1 MGCVIVMV
9 LRYKNFG
16 ILFAILIY
24 METIGIGHLLWC
36 VLDFTR
42 LRYKNFPEILYVFP
56 TNWTNIFEIRHSR
69 KGYFYAAIFT
79 SNSVITGQKGKY
91 PIFGVVANFAVVIN
105 SASFGRIFRYLI
117 DLLFKD

>member
-1 MGCVIVMV
+1 MMV
-9 LRYKNFG
+9 LRYKKLG

-24 METIGIGHLLWC
+24 METIGIG
-36 VLDFTR
+36 LDITR

-91 PIFGVVANFAVVIN
+91 PIFGIVTNFAVVIN

-117 DLLFKD
+117 DLLFKDKLHYFVVIL

>member
-1 MGCVIVMV
+1 MMV
-9 LRYKNFG
+9 LRYKKLG

-24 METIGIGHLLWC
+24 METIGIG
-36 VLDFTR
+36 LDITR

-105 SASFGRIFRYLI
+105 SESFGMTFWYLVK
-117 DLLFKD
+117 LLFKDKFHDFIIAF